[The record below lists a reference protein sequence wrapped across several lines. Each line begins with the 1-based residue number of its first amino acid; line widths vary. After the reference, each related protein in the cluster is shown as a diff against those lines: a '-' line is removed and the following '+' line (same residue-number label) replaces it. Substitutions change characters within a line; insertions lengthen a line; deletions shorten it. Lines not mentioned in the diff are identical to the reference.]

1 MKSKQHEYIL
11 KAFLNSSIPAV
22 IRRSSTELMVID
34 SVIGG
39 YCSQLIKRAKLI
51 SLQSSE
57 IIISKT
63 EKAAFSELI
72 NQSTGM
78 EKDELVVH
86 YRLAILAESILIQYR
101 EQHIP
106 KNNA

>member
-1 MKSKQHEYIL
+1 MKSKQHEYI
-11 KAFLNSSIPAV
+11 SIIVVVCSP
-22 IRRSSTELMVID
+22 ELMVID

-51 SLQSSE
+51 SLQSSK
-57 IIISKT
+57 IISKT
-63 EKAAFSELI
+63 EKAAFSELK

-78 EKDELVVH
+78 EKDELVVY
-86 YRLAILAESILIQYR
+86 YRLAILVESILIQYR

-106 KNNA
+106 KSNA

>member
-11 KAFLNSSIPAV
+11 KAFLNSSVPMV
-22 IRRSSTELMVID
+22 IRRNSPEFMIID

-39 YCSQLIKRAKLI
+39 YCSQLINRAKFIKLP
-51 SLQSSE
+51 SSE
-57 IIISKT
+57 IISKT

-78 EKDELVVH
+78 EKDELVVY
-86 YRLAILAESILIQYR
+86 YRLAILVESILIQYR
-101 EQHIP
+101 Q
-106 KNNA
+106 

>member
-11 KAFLNSSIPAV
+11 KAFLNSNIPAV
-22 IRRSSTELMVID
+22 IRRSSPGLMVID

-39 YCSQLIKRAKLI
+39 YCSQLIKQAKPI
-51 SLQSSE
+51 EIPSSE
-57 IIISKT
+57 IISKT

-78 EKDELVVH
+78 EKDELVVY
-86 YRLAILAESILIQYR
+86 YRLAILVESILIQYR
-101 EQHIP
+101 Q
-106 KNNA
+106 